1 MAMTKA
7 EVRRAFREVM
17 AEDYADVPA
26 KEELN
31 HTFSPEF
38 YAKMDALIA
47 EQKRGSWRL
56 LSRQARRALVAA
68 AILVLSM
75 LLVACTP
82 RLREVVSQLVVT
94 VYETFVDFGVPKQS
108 ETALRTEIET
118 VYTFHPVPDGFEL
131 VSQAQNSP
139 YRIETNY
146 INSSR
151 ARIVLR
157 QFASDRSVG
166 TTDKESSISSPKM
179 ILETRVWFSSADDIQ
194 TAVFFYDGYRFTI
207 SYIGTPTQSEFEELI
222 ESFLLACETI

>member
-56 LSRQARRALVAA
+56 LPRQSRRALVIA
-68 AILVLSM
+68 AILAASL

-82 RLREVVSQLVVT
+82 KLREAMTELVVT
-94 VYETFVDFGVPKQS
+94 VYETFVRFTNDSTDGQ
-108 ETALRTEIET
+108 LRTEIEV
-118 VYTFHPVPDGFEL
+118 VYTFDLVPENFTLVSQEL
-131 VSQAQNSP
+131 VSR
-139 YRIETNY
+139 YRAETIYKDEAGNVVV
-146 INSSR
+146 INQVTYR
-151 ARIVLR
+151 TVNG
-157 QFASDRSVG
+157 FVDRENGDAFSKTINGIQVF
-166 TTDKESSISSPKM
+166 
-179 ILETRVWFSSADDIQ
+179 FSSTENSCSAAWIH
-194 TAVFFYDGYRFTI
+194 DGYYFDMRYFAKI
-207 SYIGTPTQSEFEELI
+207 SQTDFEKLI
-222 ESFLLACETI
+222 ILVNPAH